1 MTSFDD
7 FAVKCKKVQKTLVA
21 LCERNLSLNETIGSS
36 QDDELLGLY
45 NISVKEENID
55 SISVKSE
62 NFSDDFNDD
71 DLLPISECMYSF
83 RLCVILM
90 LSIIWMFL

>member
-21 LCERNLSLNETIGSS
+21 LCERNVSLNDTIGSS
-36 QDDELLGLY
+36 QNDQLLGLY
-45 NISVKEENID
+45 NISVKEENVD

-71 DLLPISECMYSF
+71 DLLPISECMYTCSF
-83 RLCVILM
+83 RLY
-90 LSIIWMFL
+90 II